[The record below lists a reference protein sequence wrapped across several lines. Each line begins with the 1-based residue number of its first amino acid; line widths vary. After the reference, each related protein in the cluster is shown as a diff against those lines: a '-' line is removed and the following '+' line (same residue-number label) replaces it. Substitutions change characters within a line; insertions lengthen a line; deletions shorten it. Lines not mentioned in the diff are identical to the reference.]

1 MLNLAEL
8 LMACSLLS
16 ITKSCPELDC
26 YVSPNQSYLEN
37 GCLLGKIVLKKKNK
51 KRTSKLTNIEIGGSK
66 AKFFD
71 SCLKDLHVSSNRNS
85 SYVYRNQ

>member
-1 MLNLAEL
+1 MLNLDEL

-16 ITKSCPELDC
+16 ITKSCPKLDC

-51 KRTSKLTNIEIGGSK
+51 KRTPKLTNTEIGGSK
-66 AKFFD
+66 VKFFD

-85 SYVYRNQ
+85 SNIYRNQ